1 MSGIMP
7 PLVDCVLV
15 IIAVDNV
22 TKTFGDRILFAGAT
36 LRVGPRDRWALL
48 GPNGSGK
55 TTLLEIVC
63 GQVGIDAGT
72 VTLAKGVTIGYLRQ
86 EAIEMHGRTAL
97 EEVMAVGDEVS
108 TLEHRMSVLET
119 QLAGAEEQELE
130 RLLTEYGRLTDR
142 FETVGGYTYESDART
157 VLSGL
162 GFSESQISRPVEEF
176 SGGWL
181 MRIAMARLLLQQPD
195 VLLLDEP
202 TNHLDLESVIWFE
215 GFLRSYEGAV
225 ILVSHDRAF
234 LEGLVDHVAEID
246 QRGLKTYSGSYAR
259 YLGTRELEAE
269 QVRAAFANQQR
280 KIVETERFIERFRYK
295 ESKARQVQSRVKM
308 LEKLERIELPE
319 ARKHVR
325 FEFPQPVRTGDE
337 VVILRGVAKAY
348 GDNVVYDDLD
358 LTLYRGDRVALV
370 GPNGAGKST
379 LLKMIAGVLP
389 PDRGERR
396 LGHHAEVAYFAQHQ
410 LEALTPTRTVL
421 EELDAAAPGWT
432 PQEGRR
438 LLGAFLFGGDD
449 VLKKVSVL
457 SGGERCRLAL
467 AKMLVKPAPLLCL
480 DEPTNHL
487 DIASSDVLER
497 ALQGFGG
504 TVVLITHDRHLIRSV
519 ANKIVEVRDGGIV
532 VYAGDFDY
540 YLWKRERG
548 EQPADVHMAPGRKVA
563 AAGQP
568 RRGKEAKRAEAEA
581 RNEAY
586 RASREKRSRLQRV
599 ESEIETL
606 QTRDA
611 EIAAELA
618 DESVY
623 SERGRFEGLLE
634 EYASVRESL
643 GTLEAEWID
652 LSEQLEAIQ
661 VREFRL

>member
-1 MSGIMP
+1 M
-7 PLVDCVLV
+7 

-22 TKTFGDRILFAGAT
+22 TKTFGDRVLFAGAT
-36 LRVGPRDRWALL
+36 LRVGLRDRWALL

-63 GQVGIDAGT
+63 GQAGIDAGT

-119 QLAGAEEQELE
+119 QLGEAEEQELE
-130 RLLTEYGRLTDR
+130 RLLAEYGRLTDR
-142 FETVGGYTYESDART
+142 FENAGGYTYESDARA

-162 GFSESQISRPVEEF
+162 GFSEAQVNRPVEEF
-176 SGGWL
+176 SGGGL

-215 GFLRSYEGAV
+215 GFLKSYEGAV
-225 ILVSHDRAF
+225 VLVSHDRAF

-246 QRGLKTYSGSYAR
+246 QRGLKTYTGSYAR

-269 QVRAAFANQQR
+269 QLRAAFANQQR

-319 ARKHVR
+319 AKKQVR
-325 FEFPQPVRTGDE
+325 FEFPQPVRTGEE
-337 VVILRGVAKAY
+337 VVVLRGVAKAF
-348 GDNVVYDDLD
+348 GDNVVYNDLD

-379 LLKMIAGVLP
+379 LLKMIAGVLAS
-389 PDRGERR
+389 DRGERR

-487 DIASSDVLER
+487 DIVSSDVLER

-504 TVVLITHDRHLIRSV
+504 TIVLITHDRHLIRSV

-540 YLWKRERG
+540 YLWKREQV
-548 EQPADVHMAPGRKVA
+548 EQPTGIRAPSAREAADAGRL
-563 AAGQP
+563 
-568 RRGKEAKRAEAEA
+568 RRSKEDKRVEAEA
-581 RNEAY
+581 RNRAY
-586 RASREKRSRLQRV
+586 RASREKRARLREV
-599 ESEIETL
+599 EAEIETL

-611 EIAAELA
+611 EIAEELA
-618 DESVY
+618 DERVY
-623 SERGRFEGLLE
+623 GERGHFEGLLE
-634 EYASVRESL
+634 EYASVRERL

-652 LSEQLEAIQ
+652 VSEQLEVIQ
-661 VREFRL
+661 SDSDRGSASH